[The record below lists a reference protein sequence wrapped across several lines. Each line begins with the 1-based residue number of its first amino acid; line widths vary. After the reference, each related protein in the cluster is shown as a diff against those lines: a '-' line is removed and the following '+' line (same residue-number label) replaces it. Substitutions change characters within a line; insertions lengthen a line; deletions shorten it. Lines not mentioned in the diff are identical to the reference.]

1 MSPAS
6 PKHSNF
12 HSNFGQPSPWESA
25 RRMCLLF
32 PCLRLPRLLPRD
44 FLRFVRLAF
53 YAFNICHIFLLYVF
67 PAAPSLL
74 SHFASFALPVFH
86 FSFPAIIISYFLV
99 IPSFA
104 GRWWSEALNLFD
116 DWIIIF
122 CRNGRDLG
130 GNVMIKVSWWE
141 REIHNLDEFM
151 MDWSWLKI
159 DGRLRDLQLEG
170 NRLGRLGS
178 ERGHDRWD

>member
-1 MSPAS
+1 MLLVQVRYNEPVVTRLLTPVTPSLSSPPCISRRPVMSPAS

-104 GRWWSEALNLFD
+104 GR
-116 DWIIIF
+116 
-122 CRNGRDLG
+122 
-130 GNVMIKVSWWE
+130 
-141 REIHNLDEFM
+141 
-151 MDWSWLKI
+151 
-159 DGRLRDLQLEG
+159 
-170 NRLGRLGS
+170 
-178 ERGHDRWD
+178 